1 MKYLKDKNSRR
12 RGVAI
17 ELAIGMLLIM
27 VAMSTIIVTTTMIQ
41 IEKQKNS
48 VNNLD
53 NLITDIERM
62 EYDQIGLYFEK
73 IVYEEGCNLDS
84 FKESE
89 DENIKSRKTLD
100 DLCYLYLTNN
110 D

>member
-48 VNNLD
+48 VNNDVIYGFETRILQ
-53 NLITDIERM
+53 ITGI
-62 EYDQIGLYFEK
+62 YT
-73 IVYEEGCNLDS
+73 
-84 FKESE
+84 
-89 DENIKSRKTLD
+89 ENQQ
-100 DLCYLYLTNN
+100 N
-110 D
+110 